1 MNAIIAVLLLV
12 ASTSGQFLNQEPIPL
27 AYYRDSVP
35 VHEEPPLAHP
45 AVVENS
51 LREQQYPPEL
61 TNNFYKN
68 PRIADALAKESWFTD
83 KEMPVYERE
92 ADKIPRGQIVK
103 ILKNAGLAR
112 RRR

>member
-1 MNAIIAVLLLV
+1 MNAIIAVLLLFGAV
-12 ASTSGQFLNQEPIPL
+12 SGQFIQQEPIPL
-27 AYYRDSVP
+27 AYYRDATP
-35 VHEEPPLAHP
+35 IHEDPPLAHP

-51 LREQQYPPEL
+51 LREQQYPAEFQ
-61 TNNFYKN
+61 NNFYKN
-68 PRIADALAKESWFTD
+68 PHIADALAKESWFTD